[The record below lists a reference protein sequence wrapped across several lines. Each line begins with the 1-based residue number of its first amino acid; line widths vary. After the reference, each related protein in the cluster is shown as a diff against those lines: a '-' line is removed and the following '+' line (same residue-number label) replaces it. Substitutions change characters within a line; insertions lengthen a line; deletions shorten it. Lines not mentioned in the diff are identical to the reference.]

1 MTTTDPIDPTDP
13 PSQSEGDEARID
25 QLEHE
30 VEWAR
35 EQVERHD
42 DGKGPAFVDEGSEG
56 TEVEDDAI
64 AP

>member
-13 PSQSEGDEARID
+13 PSQTEGSDERIE
-25 QLEHE
+25 QLEHD
-30 VEWAR
+30 VEGAR

-42 DGKGPAFVDEGSEG
+42 RADAQAFIDEGSEG